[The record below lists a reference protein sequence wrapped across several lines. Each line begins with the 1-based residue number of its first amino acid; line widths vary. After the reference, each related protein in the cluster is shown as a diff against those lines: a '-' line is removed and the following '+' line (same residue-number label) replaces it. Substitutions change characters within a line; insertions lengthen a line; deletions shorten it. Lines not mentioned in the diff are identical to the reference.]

1 MKKKQWFL
9 LFLLAITVLFLSTS
23 VLYAGKI
30 LIQKKG
36 FTKTPKAPSAK
47 TSKTL
52 KARSNLPDLV
62 VEKASW
68 SKNPKEGDIVGASPI
83 LHITVLNKGTA
94 PAGASK
100 LRIDCKSLT
109 STNYPYPLSGMIHVQ
124 PLGPKQSMT
133 YAWPN
138 ISTEKWYAG
147 TYKLDFEADHHF
159 NLVNE
164 SNENNNTNTL
174 TFTVLSKMDLIKKMK
189 KKPPI
194 KLQLITDLK
203 VVSISMT
210 PSNPVSGEVVT
221 VTAQVKNIGKVETP
235 KVDAIFTFWN
245 TKGGGQFS
253 TASPSVPKLL
263 PGHTFEIK
271 TSATI
276 ITLGKSSAV
285 SAKIDR
291 FNKFNEIN
299 EKNNEKI
306 HYFNVQCKPELA
318 PYDYTKPKPAS
329 VNGNTKPGE
338 EFTTTIWVYN
348 NSGCQSKPASLVI
361 QGGGVPIT
369 SYDIP
374 AIKANQKVGIPVSL
388 KWTEPGYKNCEIIV
402 DYTNT
407 NDESIENNNRMELIV
422 SVGGEWPNT

>member
-1 MKKKQWFL
+1 MKKKQWFIFVGFATAVL
-9 LFLLAITVLFLSTS
+9 LISSSISFAANKST
-23 VLYAGKI
+23 L
-30 LIQKKG
+30 KKR
-36 FTKTPKAPSAK
+36 TIAKSKAPVVA
-47 TSKTL
+47 
-52 KARSNLPDLV
+52 NLPDLTIKKV
-62 VEKASW
+62 SW
-68 SKNPKEGDIVGASPI
+68 SSNPREGNIVGASSI
-83 LHITVLNKGTA
+83 LNINVLNQGTA
-94 PAGASK
+94 PSGANK
-100 LRIDCKSLT
+100 LKITCQPLT
-109 STNYPYPLSGMIHVQ
+109 GTSYPYSLYGFINIQ
-124 PLGPKQSMT
+124 PLGVGKSMSYT
-133 YAWPN
+133 WPPA
-138 ISTEKWYAG
+138 SSDKWQAG
-147 TYKLDFEADHHF
+147 KYKLTFAVDSS
-159 NLVNE
+159 NSVKE
-164 SNENNNTNTL
+164 SKETNNVRVL

-210 PSNPVSGEVVT
+210 PSNPASGEVVT

-253 TASPSVPKLL
+253 TASPSVPVLL
-263 PGHTFEIK
+263 PGHTSEIK
-271 TSATI
+271 TSVTI

-285 SAKIDR
+285 VAKIDR
-291 FNKFNEIN
+291 FNKFSEIN

-329 VNGNTKPGE
+329 INGNTKPGE
-338 EFTTTIWVYN
+338 EFITTIWVYN
-348 NSGCQSKPASLVI
+348 NSGCWSQSASLVL
-361 QGGGVPIT
+361 QGIGVPIT

-374 AIKANQKVGIPVSL
+374 PIKANQKVGIPVSL

-407 NDESIENNNRMELIV
+407 NDESIENNNRMKLII
-422 SVGGEWPNT
+422 SVDGEWPKTE